1 MKKEIKFCE
10 AATAAFTGHR
20 WYDSSR
26 KQSIMEKLEGCVREA
41 YKNGI
46 TNFIS
51 GMAIGFDL
59 LAAELVLSLKQEC
72 PAITLTAALPFG
84 EQASRFNERNKSR
97 YYKCLSQADD
107 IVILSNDYT
116 AKCYLERDRFMVE
129 HSSLLIACYDGRNKG
144 GTFWTVNYAA
154 RIGKNVIN
162 IYKP

>member
-59 LAAELVLSLKQEC
+59 LAAELVLSLKQDC

-116 AKCYLERDRFMVE
+116 AKCYLERDRFMVV

-162 IYKP
+162 IY

>member
-59 LAAELVLSLKQEC
+59 LAAEVVLSLRHEC
-72 PAITLTAALPFG
+72 PAITLTAVLPFR
-84 EQASRFNERNKSR
+84 EQASHFNELNRCR

-129 HSSLLIACYDGRNKG
+129 HSSLLIACYDGRNRG
-144 GTFWTVNYAA
+144 GTFWTVNYAD

-162 IYKP
+162 IY

>member
-26 KQSIMEKLEGCVREA
+26 KQSVIEKLEGCVREA

-72 PAITLTAALPFG
+72 PAITLTATLPFC
-84 EQASRFNERNKSR
+84 EQASRFNERDKSR

-162 IYKP
+162 IY

>member
-26 KQSIMEKLEGCVREA
+26 KHSVRKKIEECVREA
-41 YKNGI
+41 YRNGI

-59 LAAELVLSLKQEC
+59 LAAELVLSLRHEC
-72 PAITLTAALPFG
+72 PAITLTAVLPFR
-84 EQASRFNERNKSR
+84 EQASRFNELNKCR

-129 HSSLLIACYDGRNKG
+129 HSSLLIACYDGRNRG
-144 GTFWTVNYAA
+144 GTFWTVNFAA
-154 RIGKNVIN
+154 RTGKNVIN
-162 IYKP
+162 IY

>member
-1 MKKEIKFCE
+1 MKKEFKFCE

-26 KQSIMEKLEGCVREA
+26 KHSVRKKIEECVREA
-41 YKNGI
+41 YRNGI
-46 TNFIS
+46 TNFVS

-59 LAAELVLSLKQEC
+59 LAAEVVLSLRHEC
-72 PAITLTAALPFG
+72 PAITLTAVLPFR
-84 EQASRFNERNKSR
+84 EQASRFNELNKCR

-129 HSSLLIACYDGRNKG
+129 HSSLLIACYDGRNRG
-144 GTFWTVNYAA
+144 GTFWTVNFAA
-154 RIGKNVIN
+154 RTGKNVIN
-162 IYKP
+162 IY

>member
-1 MKKEIKFCE
+1 MKKEFKFCE

-26 KQSIMEKLEGCVREA
+26 KHSVRKKIEECVREA
-41 YKNGI
+41 YRNGI

-162 IYKP
+162 IY

>member
-116 AKCYLERDRFMVE
+116 AKRYLERDRFMVE
-129 HSSLLIACYDGRNKG
+129 HSSLLIACYDGRNRG

-162 IYKP
+162 IY

>member
-26 KQSIMEKLEGCVREA
+26 KHSVRKKIEECVREA
-41 YKNGI
+41 YRNGI

-59 LAAELVLSLKQEC
+59 LAAEVVLSLRHEC
-72 PAITLTAALPFG
+72 PAITLTAVLPFR
-84 EQASRFNERNKSR
+84 EQASRFNELNRCR

-129 HSSLLIACYDGRNKG
+129 HSSLLIACYDGRNRG
-144 GTFWTVNYAA
+144 GTFWTVNFAA
-154 RIGKNVIN
+154 RTGKNVIN
-162 IYKP
+162 IY

>member
-1 MKKEIKFCE
+1 MKKEFKFCE

-26 KQSIMEKLEGCVREA
+26 KHSVRKKIEECVREA
-41 YKNGI
+41 YRNGI

-59 LAAELVLSLKQEC
+59 LAAEVVLSLRHEC
-72 PAITLTAALPFG
+72 PAITMTGVLPFR
-84 EQASRFNERNKSR
+84 EQASLFNELKRCR

-129 HSSLLIACYDGRNKG
+129 HSSLLIACYDGRNRG

-162 IYKP
+162 IY

>member
-26 KQSIMEKLEGCVREA
+26 KHSVRKRIEECVREA
-41 YKNGI
+41 YRNGI

-59 LAAELVLSLKQEC
+59 LAAELVLSLKQDC

-162 IYKP
+162 IY

>member
-1 MKKEIKFCE
+1 MKKEFKFCE

-26 KQSIMEKLEGCVREA
+26 KHSVRKKIEECVREA
-41 YKNGI
+41 YRNGI

-59 LAAELVLSLKQEC
+59 LAAEVVLSLRHEC
-72 PAITLTAALPFG
+72 PAITLTAVLPFR
-84 EQASRFNERNKSR
+84 EQASRFNELNKCR

-129 HSSLLIACYDGRNKG
+129 HSSLLIACYDGRNRG

-154 RIGKNVIN
+154 RTGKNVIN
-162 IYKP
+162 IY

>member
-1 MKKEIKFCE
+1 MKKEFKFCE

-26 KQSIMEKLEGCVREA
+26 KHSVRKKIEECVREA
-41 YKNGI
+41 YRNGI

-59 LAAELVLSLKQEC
+59 LAAEVVLSLRHEC
-72 PAITLTAALPFG
+72 PAITLTAVLPFR
-84 EQASRFNERNKSR
+84 EQASRFNELNKCR

-162 IYKP
+162 IY

>member
-26 KQSIMEKLEGCVREA
+26 KHSVRKRIEECVREA
-41 YKNGI
+41 YRNGI

-59 LAAELVLSLKQEC
+59 LAAEVVLSLRHEC
-72 PAITLTAALPFG
+72 PAITLTAVLPFR
-84 EQASRFNERNKSR
+84 EQASRFNELNKYR

-129 HSSLLIACYDGRNKG
+129 HSSLLIACYDGRNRG
-144 GTFWTVNYAA
+144 GTFWTVNFAA
-154 RIGKNVIN
+154 RTGKNVIN
-162 IYKP
+162 IY

>member
-1 MKKEIKFCE
+1 MKKEFKFCE

-26 KQSIMEKLEGCVREA
+26 KHSVRKKIEECVREA
-41 YKNGI
+41 YRNGI

-59 LAAELVLSLKQEC
+59 LAAEVVLSLRHEC
-72 PAITLTAALPFG
+72 PAITLTAVLPFR
-84 EQASRFNERNKSR
+84 EQASRFNELNRCR

-129 HSSLLIACYDGRNKG
+129 HSSLLIACYDGRNRG

-154 RIGKNVIN
+154 RTGKNVIN
-162 IYKP
+162 IY

>member
-1 MKKEIKFCE
+1 MKKEFKFCE

-26 KQSIMEKLEGCVREA
+26 KHSVRKKIEECVREA
-41 YKNGI
+41 YINGI

-59 LAAELVLSLKQEC
+59 LAAEVVLSLRHEC
-72 PAITLTAALPFG
+72 PSITLTAVLPFR
-84 EQASRFNERNKSR
+84 EQASRFNELNKCR

-129 HSSLLIACYDGRNKG
+129 HSSLLIACYDGRNRG
-144 GTFWTVNYAA
+144 GTFWTVNFAA
-154 RIGKNVIN
+154 RTGKNVIN
-162 IYKP
+162 IY

>member
-26 KQSIMEKLEGCVREA
+26 KHSVRKKIEECVREA
-41 YKNGI
+41 YRNGI

-59 LAAELVLSLKQEC
+59 LAAELVLSLKQDC

-162 IYKP
+162 IY

>member
-1 MKKEIKFCE
+1 MKKEFKFCE

-26 KQSIMEKLEGCVREA
+26 KHSVRKKIEECVREA
-41 YKNGI
+41 YRNGI

-59 LAAELVLSLKQEC
+59 MAAELVLSLKQDC

-162 IYKP
+162 IY

>member
-26 KQSIMEKLEGCVREA
+26 KHSVRKKIEECVREA
-41 YKNGI
+41 YRNGV

-59 LAAELVLSLKQEC
+59 LAAEVVLSLRHEC
-72 PAITLTAALPFG
+72 PAITLTAVLPFR
-84 EQASRFNERNKSR
+84 EQASRFNELNRCR

-107 IVILSNDYT
+107 MVILSNDYT

-129 HSSLLIACYDGRNKG
+129 HSSLLIACYDGRNRG
-144 GTFWTVNYAA
+144 GTFWTVNFAA
-154 RIGKNVIN
+154 RTGKNVIN
-162 IYKP
+162 IY

>member
-26 KQSIMEKLEGCVREA
+26 KHSVRKKIEECVREA
-41 YKNGI
+41 YRNGI

-59 LAAELVLSLKQEC
+59 LAAEVVLSLRHEC
-72 PAITLTAALPFG
+72 PAITLTAVLPFR
-84 EQASRFNERNKSR
+84 EQASRFNELNKCR

-129 HSSLLIACYDGRNKG
+129 HSSLLIACYDGRNRG
-144 GTFWTVNYAA
+144 GTFWTVNFAA
-154 RIGKNVIN
+154 RTGKNVIN
-162 IYKP
+162 IY

>member
-1 MKKEIKFCE
+1 MKKEIKFSE

-26 KQSIMEKLEGCVREA
+26 KQGVIKKLEGCVREA

-59 LAAELVLSLKQEC
+59 LAAELVLSLKQDC

-162 IYKP
+162 IY

>member
-26 KQSIMEKLEGCVREA
+26 KHSVRKKIEECVREA

-59 LAAELVLSLKQEC
+59 LAAEVVLSLRHEF
-72 PAITLTAALPFG
+72 PAITLTAVLPFR
-84 EQASRFNERNKSR
+84 EQASRFNELNKCR

-107 IVILSNDYT
+107 MVILSNDYT

-129 HSSLLIACYDGRNKG
+129 HSSLLIACYDGRNRG
-144 GTFWTVNYAA
+144 GTFWTVNFAA
-154 RIGKNVIN
+154 RTGKNVIN
-162 IYKP
+162 IY

>member
-26 KQSIMEKLEGCVREA
+26 KQCVIEKLDGCVREA

-72 PAITLTAALPFG
+72 PSITLTAALPFG
-84 EQASRFNERNKSR
+84 EQASRFNGRNKSR

-162 IYKP
+162 IY

>member
-26 KQSIMEKLEGCVREA
+26 KHSVRKKIEECVREA
-41 YKNGI
+41 YRNGI

-162 IYKP
+162 IY

>member
-26 KQSIMEKLEGCVREA
+26 KHSVRKRIEECVREA
-41 YKNGI
+41 YRNGI

-162 IYKP
+162 IY

>member
-1 MKKEIKFCE
+1 MKKEFKFCE

-26 KQSIMEKLEGCVREA
+26 KHSVRKKIEECVREA
-41 YKNGI
+41 YRNGI

-59 LAAELVLSLKQEC
+59 LAAEVVLSLRHEF
-72 PAITLTAALPFG
+72 PAITLTAVLPFR
-84 EQASRFNERNKSR
+84 EQASRFNELNKCR

-129 HSSLLIACYDGRNKG
+129 HSSLLIACYDGRNRG
-144 GTFWTVNYAA
+144 GTFWTVNFAA
-154 RIGKNVIN
+154 RTGKNVIN
-162 IYKP
+162 IY

>member
-1 MKKEIKFCE
+1 MKKEFKFCE

-26 KQSIMEKLEGCVREA
+26 KHSVRKKIEECVREA
-41 YKNGI
+41 YRNGI

-59 LAAELVLSLKQEC
+59 LAAEVVLSLKHEC
-72 PAITLTAALPFG
+72 PAITLTAVLPFR
-84 EQASRFNERNKSR
+84 EQASRFNELNKCR

-129 HSSLLIACYDGRNKG
+129 HSSLIIACYDGRNRG
-144 GTFWTVNYAA
+144 GTFWTVNFAV
-154 RIGKNVIN
+154 RTGKNVIN
-162 IYKP
+162 IY

>member
-26 KQSIMEKLEGCVREA
+26 KHSVRKKIEECVLEA

-59 LAAELVLSLKQEC
+59 LAAEVVQSLRHEC
-72 PAITLTAALPFG
+72 PAITLTAVLPFR
-84 EQASRFNERNKSR
+84 EQASRFNELNKCR

-129 HSSLLIACYDGRNKG
+129 HSSLLIACYDGRNRG
-144 GTFWTVNYAA
+144 GTFWTVNFAA
-154 RIGKNVIN
+154 RTGKNVIN
-162 IYKP
+162 IY

>member
-26 KQSIMEKLEGCVREA
+26 KHSVRKRIEECVRVA
-41 YKNGI
+41 YRNGI

-72 PAITLTAALPFG
+72 PDITLTAALPFG

-162 IYKP
+162 IY

>member
-26 KQSIMEKLEGCVREA
+26 KHSVRKRIEECVREA
-41 YKNGI
+41 YRNGI

-59 LAAELVLSLKQEC
+59 LAAEVVLSLRHEC
-72 PAITLTAALPFG
+72 PAITLTAVLPFRK
-84 EQASRFNERNKSR
+84 QASRFNELNKCR

-129 HSSLLIACYDGRNKG
+129 HSSLLIACYDGRNRG
-144 GTFWTVNYAA
+144 GTFWTVNFAA
-154 RIGKNVIN
+154 RTCKNVIN
-162 IYKP
+162 IY

>member
-1 MKKEIKFCE
+1 MKKEFKFCE

-26 KQSIMEKLEGCVREA
+26 KHSVRKKIEECVREA
-41 YKNGI
+41 YRNGI

-59 LAAELVLSLKQEC
+59 LAAEVVLSLRHEC
-72 PAITLTAALPFG
+72 PAITLTAVLPFR
-84 EQASRFNERNKSR
+84 EQASRFNELNKCR
-97 YYKCLSQADD
+97 YYKCLSQADN

-129 HSSLLIACYDGRNKG
+129 HSSLLIACYDGRNRG
-144 GTFWTVNYAA
+144 GTFWTVNFAA
-154 RIGKNVIN
+154 RTGKNVIN
-162 IYKP
+162 IY

>member
-1 MKKEIKFCE
+1 MKKEFKFCE

-26 KQSIMEKLEGCVREA
+26 KHSVKKKIEECVREA
-41 YKNGI
+41 YRNGI

-59 LAAELVLSLKQEC
+59 LAAEVVLSLRHEC
-72 PAITLTAALPFG
+72 PAITLTAVLPFR
-84 EQASRFNERNKSR
+84 EQASRFNELNKCR

-129 HSSLLIACYDGRNKG
+129 HSSLLIACYDGRNRG
-144 GTFWTVNYAA
+144 GTFWTVNFAA
-154 RIGKNVIN
+154 RTGKNVIN
-162 IYKP
+162 IY

>member
-1 MKKEIKFCE
+1 MKKEFKFCE

-26 KQSIMEKLEGCVREA
+26 KHSVRKKIEECVREA
-41 YKNGI
+41 YRNGI

-59 LAAELVLSLKQEC
+59 LAAEVVLSLRHEF
-72 PAITLTAALPFG
+72 PAITLTAVLPFR
-84 EQASRFNERNKSR
+84 EQASRFNELNKCR
-97 YYKCLSQADD
+97 YYNCLSQADD

-129 HSSLLIACYDGRNKG
+129 HSSLLIACYDGRNRG

-162 IYKP
+162 IY

>member
-26 KQSIMEKLEGCVREA
+26 KHSVRKRIEECVREA
-41 YKNGI
+41 YRNGI

-59 LAAELVLSLKQEC
+59 VAAEVVLSLIQEC
-72 PAITLTAALPFG
+72 PAITLTAVLPFR
-84 EQASRFNERNKSR
+84 EQASRFNELNKCR

-116 AKCYLERDRFMVE
+116 AKGYLERDRFMVE
-129 HSSLLIACYDGRNKG
+129 HSALLIACYDGRNRG
-144 GTFWTVNYAA
+144 CTFWTVNYAA
-154 RIGKNVIN
+154 RTGKNVIN
-162 IYKP
+162 IY

>member
-1 MKKEIKFCE
+1 MKFCE

-26 KQSIMEKLEGCVREA
+26 KQSVRKKLEGCVREA
-41 YKNGI
+41 YRNGI

-72 PAITLTAALPFG
+72 PAITLTVALPFG

-162 IYKP
+162 IY